1 MSHRPHLMHPEF
13 RANPYPHYREMLERT
28 PVCQVD
34 PMGMWAV
41 TRYEDCLTVLKDPQ
55 RFSSQRLQQTTPPW
69 LDLNAF
75 GPSMITSDPPQ
86 HTKLRTLV
94 SRVFGTPT
102 LSRLEPRI
110 RQRAEALA
118 ASVADQREVEF
129 VSDFATPLPAFV
141 IGDLLG
147 LDTSLHG
154 RFKIW
159 SDDLIGSSIAD
170 QPPER
175 IASIQRSFAEVER
188 YLREVIEDRRMA
200 PRDDMVSE
208 LVRAEV
214 DGKALSDGELLSF
227 LALLLIAGLE
237 TTVHLLS
244 NTLLTLST
252 RPEVFA
258 RVRAQPAL
266 VPQLIEEVLRFEPP
280 VHGMVRRTTTDV
292 ELSGIALPK
301 NSLVIVLL
309 GAAARDPRQFP
320 EPDRFDIDRER
331 LGNLPFGHG
340 IHFCLGAALA
350 RLEARLGMEALLS
363 KVSGFTRLQGE
374 PEQWNRALSVRGL
387 TRLPLMFTTA

>member
-1 MSHRPHLMHPEF
+1 
-13 RANPYPHYREMLERT
+13 
-28 PVCQVD
+28 
-34 PMGMWAV
+34 MWAV
-41 TRYEDCLTVLKDPQ
+41 TRYEDCLAVLKDPQ
-55 RFSSQRLQQTTPPW
+55 RFSSQRLQKTTPPW
-69 LDLNAF
+69 LDLRAF

-94 SRVFGTPT
+94 SRSFGASA
-102 LSRLEPRI
+102 LSRLEPLI
-110 RQRAEALA
+110 RQKAQALA
-118 ASVADQREVEF
+118 AHVADTRQVDF

-141 IGDLLG
+141 IGELLG
-147 LDTSLHG
+147 LDTALHA
-154 RFKIW
+154 RFKHW
-159 SDDLIGSSIAD
+159 SDDLIGSSVSE
-170 QPPER
+170 QTPER

-188 YLREVIEDRRMA
+188 YLREVIEDRRRA

-214 DGKALSDGELLSF
+214 DGKSLSEGELLSF

-266 VPQLIEEVLRFEPP
+266 VPPLIEEVLRFEPP
-280 VHGMVRRTTTDV
+280 VHGMIRYTTADV
-292 ELSGIALPK
+292 ELSGVTLPK
-301 NSLVIVLL
+301 DALVIVLL
-309 GAAARDPRQFP
+309 GAAARDPRQFQD
-320 EPDRFDIDRER
+320 PDRFDIDRER

-350 RLEARLGMEALLS
+350 RLEARLGLEALFS
-363 KVSGFTRLQGE
+363 QVKSFTRVESE
-374 PEQWNRALSVRGL
+374 PAQWNRALSVRGL
-387 TRLPLMFTTA
+387 TRLPLVFTPA